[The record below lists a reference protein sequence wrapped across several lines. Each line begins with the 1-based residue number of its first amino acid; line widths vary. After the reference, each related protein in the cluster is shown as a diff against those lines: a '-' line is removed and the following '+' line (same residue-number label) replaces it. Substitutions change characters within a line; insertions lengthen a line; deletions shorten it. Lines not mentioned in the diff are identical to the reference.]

1 MRTIAHLGEDGERQP
16 TIYTICPRGNRSRV
30 TKEHTVA
37 GLRDPCVRYGSRG
50 SHCNCLPVALPSA
63 PMLSAGIVGLPNV
76 GKSTLF
82 NAVTRTRKAQAANYP
97 FCTIDPNLGVVTVPD
112 ARLET
117 LAKLSH
123 SQKII
128 PAAIEFVDIAGLV
141 KGASAGEGLGNQFL
155 SHIREV
161 NAIVQ
166 VVRCF
171 EDADIH
177 HVSGTIDPVRDIE
190 VINTELVL
198 ADLASL
204 QKRHDRLQKEV
215 RAGSKTAKAEVA
227 VIDKLLPHLDAGKP
241 AITLELTDEEK
252 AVSRDFFLLSSK
264 PTLFACNV
272 AESDLAPISQEA
284 ATNAALQH
292 VRAVQEYARNHFAT
306 EAVVI
311 SAQIESELVDLSET
325 EAREYLRDLGVAGS
339 GVSAL
344 IRAVYHLLGLR
355 TYLTTGEKETRAWTI
370 RAGDKAPAAAGVIHS
385 DFERGFIAA
394 ETVHFDDL
402 VSLGSFAKA
411 RESGKLRIEGKE
423 YVVRDGD
430 VVEFRFNV

>member
-1 MRTIAHLGEDGERQP
+1 
-16 TIYTICPRGNRSRV
+16 
-30 TKEHTVA
+30 
-37 GLRDPCVRYGSRG
+37 
-50 SHCNCLPVALPSA
+50 
-63 PMLSAGIVGLPNV
+63 MLSAGIVGLPNV

-97 FCTIDPNLGVVTVPD
+97 FCTIDPNVGVVTVPD
-112 ARLET
+112 SRLDV

-123 SQKII
+123 SQKVV

-171 EDADIH
+171 ESGDIH

-198 ADLASL
+198 ADLAAL

-215 RAGSKTAKAEVA
+215 RAGSKTARAESA

-241 AITLELTDEEK
+241 AITAALTDDEK
-252 AVSRDFFLLSSK
+252 AIAREFFLLTSK
-264 PTLFACNV
+264 PTIFACNV
-272 AESDLAPISQEA
+272 AESELA
-284 ATNAALQH
+284 NAANQPH
-292 VRAVQEYARNHFAT
+292 VRAVEDYARTHFGS

-311 SAQIESELVDLSET
+311 SAQIESELIDLT
-325 EAREYLRDLGVAGS
+325 AAEANEYLRDLGVQES
-339 GVSAL
+339 GVGAL

-370 RAGDKAPAAAGVIHS
+370 REGDKAPAAAGVIHT

-394 ETVHFDDL
+394 EVVHYDDL
-402 VSLGSFAKA
+402 VALGSFAKA
-411 RESGKLRIEGKE
+411 RESGKLRIEGKD
-423 YVVRDGD
+423 YVVKDGD

>member
-1 MRTIAHLGEDGERQP
+1 
-16 TIYTICPRGNRSRV
+16 
-30 TKEHTVA
+30 
-37 GLRDPCVRYGSRG
+37 
-50 SHCNCLPVALPSA
+50 
-63 PMLSAGIVGLPNV
+63 MLSAGIVGLPNV

-97 FCTIDPNLGVVTVPD
+97 FCTIDPNLGVVIVPD
-112 ARLET
+112 PRLEV
-117 LAKLSH
+117 LAKVSH

-171 EDADIH
+171 ENADIH

-215 RAGSKTAKAEVA
+215 RAGSKSAKAEAA

-241 AITLELTDEEK
+241 AVTLDLTPEEK
-252 AVSRDFFLLSSK
+252 EIARDFFLLSSK

-272 AESDLAPISQEA
+272 AESYLSDAGANPF
-284 ATNAALQH
+284 
-292 VRAVQEYARNHFAT
+292 VGAVQEYARNHFAT

-311 SAQIESELVDLSET
+311 SAQIESELVDLSEA
-325 EAREYLRDLGVAGS
+325 EAQEYLRDLGVESS

-370 RAGDKAPAAAGVIHS
+370 RAGDKAPAAAGVIHT

-394 ETVHFDDL
+394 EVVHYDDL
-402 VSLGSFAKA
+402 VALGSSAKA

-423 YVVRDGD
+423 YVVKDGD

>member
-1 MRTIAHLGEDGERQP
+1 
-16 TIYTICPRGNRSRV
+16 
-30 TKEHTVA
+30 
-37 GLRDPCVRYGSRG
+37 
-50 SHCNCLPVALPSA
+50 
-63 PMLSAGIVGLPNV
+63 MLSAGIVGLPNV

-112 ARLET
+112 PRLET
-117 LAKLSH
+117 LSKLSH

-171 EDADIH
+171 ENADIH

-252 AVSRDFFLLSSK
+252 IVARDFFLLSSK

-272 AESDLAPISQEA
+272 AESDLAAISQELEA
-284 ATNAALQH
+284 NAAMQH

-311 SAQIESELVDLSET
+311 SAQIESELVDLSEA
-325 EAREYLRDLGVAGS
+325 EAQEYLRDLGVAGS

-411 RESGKLRIEGKE
+411 RESGKLRIEGKD